1 MKALAIVALV
11 IASRGAAHADR
22 ALHGSVGAGSTL
34 VLTGAQGDRSRFDAS
49 FDLKVR
55 SRYGLLAAWRAF
67 DPDHRGLV
75 TLGLE
80 YEGAASRPRLV
91 LDLHVDAGVDL
102 DRPAPLVGGGIRTTL
117 MIVGPLG
124 LVLDLGA
131 FAVIDGV
138 DGSRLQLQSNALL
151 AARW

>member
-1 MKALAIVALV
+1 VRALAFVAVV

-22 ALHGSVGAGSTL
+22 AFHGSFGAGSTL
-34 VLTGAQGDRSRFDAS
+34 VLTGDQGDRSRFDAA
-49 FDLKVR
+49 FDLKLR

-67 DPDHRGLV
+67 DPDRHGLV

-91 LDLHVDAGVDL
+91 LDLHADAGVDL
-102 DRPAPLVGGGIRTTL
+102 DRPAPLVGAGIRTTL
-117 MIVGPLG
+117 MIIGPLG
-124 LVLDLGA
+124 LVLDTSA

-138 DGSRLQLQSNALL
+138 AGSRLQLEGNALL
-151 AARW
+151 AVRW